1 MHLTMAVPQ
10 WLLLS
15 ALFLLPLL
23 AQIPAQEPGCSI
35 SNSNPSVPENKCP
48 LVVATIHVQPGFT
61 LTIDP
66 SYPDG
71 QFFTIEGSELQ
82 LTKCVDYEEDP
93 LLLLSL
99 TCQDPAGQSD
109 SLQILVTILNE
120 NDNSPVFPQPN
131 VTRQIPEDT
140 EVDTVIVAREEVTAA
155 DADLDTIYY
164 ELTTTAQN
172 TDGYFAIR
180 GVNNPEIY
188 LQTALDYDK
197 FNSTTLLLYARDR
210 PVTSPEPNGTNTAT
224 ATITITIKQSDTRA
238 PWFLPCTQLH
248 NDSSVCISSP
258 YSGRVN
264 ISEMSTDPLLLEP
277 GPIYAVDPDYT
288 ISDRIVYRIVGG
300 NTNEVFLVDADTGN
314 LTMNKIVTSPD
325 SFLLQVMA
333 TQVSNVRKYSVAT
346 VEIKVITKS
355 NFPPYFEKGV
365 YSGTVFV
372 GLPQRSFVY
381 QDGDPSTP
389 LVITAMDQ
397 DFPDK
402 VNPNIEYYLK
412 NSTDFIATRDGLI
425 LTNKVLESPG
435 TVTIQAVGKD
445 VLSLQEA
452 STIIVVEVILATAVT
467 PSDKMYSAQDMAILG
482 GTLAALLLI
491 ALVFLGVLIWKSSRW
506 HRKPFKYLVK
516 EKLSKEIS
524 EGHQNNYYQ
533 EDEQPYVN
541 IKQHETSESSSVQT
555 ESPVPELPALASH
568 FSSAEETESLPKG
581 SIASTVILEEE
592 EEEEEKEEEARQEK
606 EVKSILKTDRH
617 VPDDGYKAVWFKTD
631 VDPEAGERVE
641 VIEDN
646 AADDDNDDD
655 DSDQGVQKNEEEEGT
670 GTDGHHQGLGVSF
683 SSENSSLPAVE
694 GTVSMSHT
702 GAGTDDT
709 E

>member
-1 MHLTMAVPQ
+1 MAIPH
-10 WLLLS
+10 WLLMS

-23 AQIPAQEPGCSI
+23 AQVLAQEPGCSV
-35 SNSNPSVPENKCP
+35 NNNKPSVPENKCP
-48 LVVATIHVQPGFT
+48 YVVTTVNVRPGFT

-66 SYPDG
+66 NFPDG

-93 LLLLSL
+93 VLLLYLI
-99 TCQDPAGQSD
+99 CKDPAGQTD
-109 SLQILVTILNE
+109 SLEILVTILNE
-120 NDNSPVFPQPN
+120 NDNSPVFAQPN
-131 VTRQIPEDT
+131 ITRDVPEDT
-140 EVDTVIVAREEVTAA
+140 KVDTAIVAREELSAT

-164 ELTTTAQN
+164 ELTTTVQD

-188 LQTALDYDK
+188 LQKTLDYDK

-210 PVTSPEPNGTNTAT
+210 PVSSPEPSNNAT
-224 ATITITIKQSDTRA
+224 ATITITIQQSDTRA
-238 PWFLPCTQLH
+238 PWFLPCTRIH
-248 NDSSVCISSP
+248 TDASVCISSP

-264 ISEMSTDPLLLEP
+264 ISEMSTEPLLLEP
-277 GPIYAVDPDYT
+277 GPIYAIDPDYT
-288 ISDRIVYRIVGG
+288 ISDRIVYSIVGG
-300 NTNEVFLVDADTGN
+300 NTDNVFSVDADTGN

-333 TQVSNVRKYSVAT
+333 AQASNIRKYSVAT
-346 VEIKVITKS
+346 VEIKVINKS

-365 YSGTVFV
+365 YNGMVFA

-381 QDGDPSTP
+381 QAGDPSTP

-402 VNPNIEYYLK
+402 VNPNIEYFLK

-425 LTNKVLESPG
+425 LTNTVLESPG

-452 STIIVVEVILATAVT
+452 STIIVVEVVLATAVT

-482 GTLAALLLI
+482 GILAALLLI
-491 ALVFLGVLIWKSSRW
+491 ALVFLGVLVWKSSRW
-506 HRKPFKYLVK
+506 YGKPVKYLMK
-516 EKLSKEIS
+516 KKLSTEIS
-524 EGHQNNYYQ
+524 GGHQNEYYQ

-541 IKQHETSESSSVQT
+541 TKQHEPSETSSVQA
-555 ESPVPELPALASH
+555 EPPVPEQPALALY
-568 FSSAEETESLPKG
+568 SSGAEETESLPKD
-581 SIASTVILEEE
+581 SIASTVIFNQEEK
-592 EEEEEKEEEARQEK
+592 EEEKEEEAEQEK
-606 EVKSILKTDRH
+606 EVKSILKTDRNLA
-617 VPDDGYKAVWFKTD
+617 DDGYKAVWFKTD

-646 AADDDNDDD
+646 AADDDDDDD
-655 DSDQGVQKNEEEEGT
+655 DSDQDLQKNEEEEEEEGESSD
-670 GTDGHHQGLGVSF
+670 TDNHHRGLEEPFASE
-683 SSENSSLPAVE
+683 SSSPPAAEV
-694 GTVSMSHT
+694 TANMSHT
-702 GAGTDDT
+702 GAGTADSKL
-709 E
+709 

>member
-1 MHLTMAVPQ
+1 MAIPH
-10 WLLLS
+10 WLLMS

-23 AQIPAQEPGCSI
+23 TQILAQEPGCSV
-35 SNSNPSVPENKCP
+35 SNNNPSVPENKCP
-48 LVVATIHVQPGFT
+48 YVVTTTQVQPGFT

-66 SYPDG
+66 NFPDG
-71 QFFTIEGSELQ
+71 QFFTIEDSELW

-93 LLLLSL
+93 MLLLYLICKDS
-99 TCQDPAGQSD
+99 TGQSE
-109 SLQILVTILNE
+109 SLEILVTILNE
-120 NDNSPVFPQPN
+120 NDNPPVFPQPN
-131 VTRQIPEDT
+131 ISRDVPEDT
-140 EVDTVIVAREEVTAA
+140 EVDTAIVAREEVTAT

-164 ELTTTAQN
+164 ELTTTVQN

-188 LQTALDYDK
+188 LQRALDYDK

-210 PVTSPEPNGTNTAT
+210 PVTSPEPTNTVT
-224 ATITITIKQSDTRA
+224 ATISITIKQSDTRA
-238 PWFLPCTQLH
+238 PWFLPCTQLY
-248 NDSSVCISSP
+248 NDTSVCISSP
-258 YSGRVN
+258 YRGRVN

-288 ISDRIVYRIVGG
+288 ISDRIVYSIVGG
-300 NTNEVFLVDADTGN
+300 NTNEVFSVDADTGN

-346 VEIKVITKS
+346 VEIKVINKS

-365 YSGTVFV
+365 YNGTVFV

-381 QDGDPSTP
+381 QAGDPSTP
-389 LVITAMDQ
+389 LVIMAMDE

-452 STIIVVEVILATAVT
+452 STIIVVEVILATAVA

-491 ALVFLGVLIWKSSRW
+491 TLVFLGVLVWKSSRW
-506 HRKPFKYLVK
+506 YRKPFKYLVQK
-516 EKLSKEIS
+516 KLSKEIS
-524 EGHQNNYYQ
+524 EGHQNKYYQ
-533 EDEQPYVN
+533 EDEQPGVST
-541 IKQHETSESSSVQT
+541 KQHETSETSSVQGET
-555 ESPVPELPALASH
+555 PVPEQPALALH

-581 SIASTVILEEE
+581 SIASTVIFDQ
-592 EEEEEKEEEARQEK
+592 EEEEKEEKEEEAGQEK

-617 VPDDGYKAVWFKTD
+617 VADDGYKAVWFKTD

-641 VIEDN
+641 VIEDS

-655 DSDQGVQKNEEEEGT
+655 DSDQDLQKNEEEEEEGSD
-670 GTDGHHQGLGVSF
+670 TDSNHQKLGVSF
-683 SSENSSLPAVE
+683 SSESSSPPAAEV
-694 GTVSMSHT
+694 TVNMSHT
-702 GAGTDDT
+702 GAGTEDT
-709 E
+709 EV

>member
-1 MHLTMAVPQ
+1 MAIPH
-10 WLLLS
+10 WLLMS
-15 ALFLLPLL
+15 ALFLLSLL
-23 AQIPAQEPGCSI
+23 AQISAQEPGCSV
-35 SNSNPSVPENKCP
+35 SNNNPSVPENKCP
-48 LVVATIHVQPGFT
+48 YVVATIHVQQDFS

-71 QFFTIEGSELQ
+71 QFFTIEGAELQ

-93 LLLLSL
+93 VLLLSL
-99 TCQDPAGQSD
+99 TCKDPAGQSD

-131 VTRQIPEDT
+131 ITRQIPEDT
-140 EVDTVIVAREEVTAA
+140 EVDTVIVAREEVTAT

-164 ELTTTAQN
+164 ELTTTVQN

-210 PVTSPEPNGTNTAT
+210 PVTSPEPTHTTT
-224 ATITITIKQSDTRA
+224 ATITIAIKQSDTRA

-248 NDSSVCISSP
+248 NDTSVCISSP

-300 NTNEVFLVDADTGN
+300 NTNEVFSVDADTGN

-365 YSGTVFV
+365 YNGTVFV

-381 QDGDPSTP
+381 QAGDPSTP

-452 STIIVVEVILATAVT
+452 STIIVVEIILATAIT

-491 ALVFLGVLIWKSSRW
+491 ALVLLGVLVWKSSRW
-506 HRKPFKYLVK
+506 HRKSFKYLVK
-516 EKLSKEIS
+516 KKLSKEIS
-524 EGHQNNYYQ
+524 GGHQNKYYQ
-533 EDEQPYVN
+533 EDEQPDVST
-541 IKQHETSESSSVQT
+541 KQHETSESSSVQAET
-555 ESPVPELPALASH
+555 PVPGQPALASH

-581 SIASTVILEEE
+581 SIASTVIFDQE
-592 EEEEEKEEEARQEK
+592 EEEEEKEEEAGQEK

-617 VPDDGYKAVWFKTD
+617 MADDGYKAVWFKTD

-646 AADDDNDDD
+646 AADDDDD
-655 DSDQGVQKNEEEEGT
+655 DSDQDVQKNEEEEEEEGSD
-670 GTDGHHQGLGVSF
+670 TDGHHQGLGVSF
-683 SSENSSLPAVE
+683 SSESSSLPAAKV
-694 GTVSMSHT
+694 TVSMSHT
-702 GAGTDDT
+702 GAGTEDT
-709 E
+709 EI